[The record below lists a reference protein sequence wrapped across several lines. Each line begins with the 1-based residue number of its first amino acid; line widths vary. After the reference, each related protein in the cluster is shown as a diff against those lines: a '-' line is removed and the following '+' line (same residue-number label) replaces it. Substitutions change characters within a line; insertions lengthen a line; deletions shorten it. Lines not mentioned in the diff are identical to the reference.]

1 MPDLSEAFFESCT
14 NHFSF
19 LTEEMGFNLENIKP
33 GSYDIVRFRGEKLVV
48 ECVIEWLD
56 HYLYVNLFPQA
67 EFPREESFTRLPI
80 TNFKSSGYNLD
91 TLLSLRAPDLDCRGI
106 TAGQRLTPEDIDKV
120 IACLASGLKTY
131 GQDVLRGDLTVFPE
145 LEILS
150 KENYK
155 RRMKEEEGDEKKGW
169 GFWDIFRR

>member
-1 MPDLSEAFFESCT
+1 MPDLSEAFFECCT
-14 NHFSF
+14 KHFSF
-19 LTEEMGFNLENIKP
+19 LTEEMGFNMENTKP

-67 EFPREESFTRLPI
+67 EFPHKESFTRLPI

-91 TLLSLRAPDLDCRGI
+91 TLLSLRAPDLSCRGT
-106 TAGQRLTPEDIDKV
+106 TAGQRLMTEDMDKV
-120 IACLASGLKTY
+120 IACFASGLKSY
-131 GQDVLRGDLTVFPE
+131 GQDVLHGDLTVFPE
-145 LEILS
+145 LEILV

-155 RRMKEEEGDEKKGW
+155 QRMREEEKKEW
-169 GFWDIFRR
+169 SFWDLFRR